1 MLKRFALTF
10 LAFMVVVFSLSFV
23 HFVGAGEQK
32 TFAVLPFKIFGPQ
45 EYQYLSMGTQSML
58 TTRLAWS
65 ERFIPVDQA
74 KIKSAGVDFPR
85 SREQARS
92 ILQKIGSDYVV
103 FGSITI
109 MGKQC
114 SLDVQ
119 VIDQQGNLA
128 PYNARTTLDEL
139 IPSLEKIAR
148 SINGQIFKRP
158 EKKAESVA
166 NKNIINRMN
175 PELIFNEVSPGQE
188 FYLNPQFRYKG
199 SPSTPGRW
207 RSQALPFSAIG
218 MVAGDADNDGK
229 NEIFVLDDRRVYAY
243 TLVNNRLVPLAE
255 YKAPVSYQCLNINI
269 MDLNRD
275 GFQEIIVSAIQ
286 DEFVRSFI
294 LNFDGKKFSV
304 KAEKI
309 PFFLNVVR
317 TPPEYMPTLIGQK
330 LGRGRLF
337 MPDSVYEVVKM
348 GGRYQLGRHIPVP
361 EKTNVFNFT
370 YLPQGADYKIIV
382 ADDSDHLR
390 VYSSTRAR
398 QATTDEVYAA
408 SSLGL
413 VKDETLPGLGKPKD
427 DDPSFYYIPTRLV
440 PVNLDRDNRYELL
453 VSRPISVSS
462 QFFSRYRFFPQ
473 GEIHCLYWDGI
484 GLNLFWKT
492 RRIKGSIVDY
502 GIYDLNGDGQKE
514 LVVCVNTHP
523 GMTGLK
529 KRKTIIVSY
538 TLDLSTPQ

>member
-1 MLKRFALTF
+1 MFKRFALTL
-10 LAFMVVVFSLSFV
+10 LALLVVVFSLSTV
-23 HFVGAGEQK
+23 SLVSAGEQK

-119 VIDQQGNLA
+119 VIDQQGRLV
-128 PYNARTTLDEL
+128 PYNAQTTLDEL

-218 MVAGDADNDGK
+218 MVVGDADNDGK

-243 TLVNNRLVPLAE
+243 ALVNNRLVPLAE
-255 YKAPVSYQCLNINI
+255 YKPPVSYQCLNINL

-294 LNFDGKKFSV
+294 LNFDGKRFSL

-309 PFFLNVVR
+309 SFFLNVVR
-317 TPPEYMPTLIGQK
+317 TPPEYMDTLIGQK
-330 LGRGRLF
+330 MGRGRLF

-348 GGRYQLGRHIPVP
+348 GGKYQLGRHIPVP
-361 EKTNVFNFT
+361 EKANVFNFT
-370 YLPQGADYKIIV
+370 YLPQGTDYKIIV

>member
-1 MLKRFALTF
+1 MLKRVVLTLLALLAMAFCAFA
-10 LAFMVVVFSLSFV
+10 
-23 HFVGAGEQK
+23 GQQK
-32 TFAVLPFKIFGPQ
+32 TFTVLPFKIFGPQ
-45 EYQYLSMGTQSML
+45 EYQYLSMGTQAML
-58 TTRLAWS
+58 TTRLTWP
-65 ERFIPVDQA
+65 EHFTPVDQS
-74 KIKSAGVDFPR
+74 KIKSTGVVSPQ
-85 SREQARS
+85 SKEQARAA
-92 ILQKIGSDYVV
+92 LQKIGSDYLI

-119 VIDQQGNLA
+119 VIDRQGNLN
-128 PYNARTTLDEL
+128 PYNVQTTLDEL

-148 SINGQIFKRP
+148 EINGQIFKRS
-158 EKKAESVA
+158 EKKQESVA

-175 PELIFNEVSPGQE
+175 PELIFNEDAPSQE
-188 FYLNPQFRYKG
+188 FYLNPQFRYGG
-199 SPSTPGRW
+199 SPNTPGRW
-207 RSQALPFSAIG
+207 RSQALQFSAIG
-218 MVAGDADNDGK
+218 MVVGDADNDGK
-229 NEIFVLDDRRVYAY
+229 NEIFVLDDRTVYAY
-243 TLVNNRLVPLAE
+243 ALVNNRLFPLAE
-255 YKAPVSYQCLNINI
+255 YKTPVSYQCLNINL

-275 GFQEIIVSAIQ
+275 GYQEIIVSAIQ

-294 LNFDGKKFSV
+294 LNFGDKKFSV

-317 TPPEYMPTLIGQK
+317 TPPEYMPTLIGQRP
-330 LGRGRLF
+330 GRGRLF

-348 GGRYQLGRHIPVP
+348 GGEYQLGRHIPVP

-382 ADDSDHLR
+382 ADDGDHLR
-390 VYSSTRAR
+390 VYSSTKAL
-398 QATTDEVYAA
+398 QASTDEVYAA

-413 VKDETLPGLGKPKD
+413 VQDETIPGLGKNKD
-427 DDPSFYYIPTRLV
+427 TDPDFYYIPARLL
-440 PVNLDRDNRYELL
+440 PINLDKDNRYELL

-484 GLNLFWKT
+484 GLNIFWKT

-502 GIYDLNGDGQKE
+502 GVYDLNADGHKE

-523 GMTGLK
+523 GMTGFK

-538 TLDLSTPQ
+538 TLDLATPSGGK